1 MRLDEKI
8 LFLKICDSLPPYAMG
23 IIKGVEKA
31 KKEGRDLDISANSIL
46 FINRMFDNRRE
57 L

>member
-1 MRLDEKI
+1 MKLSDKI

-23 IIKGVEKA
+23 IITGVEKA
-31 KKEGRDLDISANSIL
+31 KKDGRELDISANSIL
-46 FINRMFDNRRE
+46 FINRMFENRRE